1 MRDAI
6 VKTGVLLLGLVAAT
20 GAARAE
26 DAAQGAPAKAP
37 CINPTQTIEKLQT
50 DASGMDQ
57 LNESQVKDLNKAFTA
72 AYPGAHLVEAD
83 QGLVFHHK
91 EDPHNAW
98 LVLFKGGCAVRQ
110 GYLQEKIYRDALGLP
125 PDQPLAPEPEVG
137 KLNAGH

>member
-6 VKTGVLLLGLVAAT
+6 VKTGVLLLGLVAAA
-20 GAARAE
+20 GVARAE
-26 DAAQGAPAKAP
+26 GTAAEGTPAKAP

-72 AYPGAHLVEAD
+72 AYPGAHLVDAD

-110 GYLQEKIYRDALGLP
+110 GYVTRPVRMWRIR
-125 PDQPLAPEPEVG
+125 
-137 KLNAGH
+137 